1 MSWLRQLPLSLALLL
16 APPGMPLTHAQG
28 DKIPARWAQ
37 YAGQVSLQLQ
47 TRLAD
52 DQDAAATRLH
62 AFLDARAAATP
73 DADPPAPVVRLWIDR
88 HGVVSRVEFASL
100 GDAQA
105 DRNLRQL
112 MMLRPFG
119 APPRDMR
126 QPLILRLTLAYPS

>member
-16 APPGMPLTHAQG
+16 APPGVPLSHAQG

-37 YAGQVSLQLQ
+37 YAGHVSQQLQ

-52 DQDAAATRLH
+52 EQDAAATRLH
-62 AFLDARAAATP
+62 AFFDAQAAATP
-73 DADPPAPVVRLWIDR
+73 DADPPAPVLRLWIGRD
-88 HGVVSRVEFASL
+88 GVVSRVEFASL

-105 DRNLRQL
+105 DRDLRQL
-112 MMLRPFG
+112 TTLGPLG

-126 QPLILRLTLAYPS
+126 QPLILRLRLAYPS

>member
-1 MSWLRQLPLSLALLL
+1 
-16 APPGMPLTHAQG
+16 
-28 DKIPARWAQ
+28 
-37 YAGQVSLQLQ
+37 LQ

-62 AFLDARAAATP
+62 AFLDAQAAATP